1 MSTSEMSTSETVDA
15 LLELQRIDARID
27 ELRKE
32 MEGLEPEVRD
42 AETRVR
48 EIRRSLEEARAE
60 LDEAEK
66 AHRGDQRSI
75 DAGRETL
82 RRLKERSDDVQ
93 NMKQHKAVRAE
104 LATAR
109 KNLQAAEEEAFES
122 MQRMEDAQD
131 RVEEL
136 EEELDEAREE
146 HRQRAEEVEGRS
158 RELEEELTER
168 EERRERYVERIDD
181 EVVSMYERVRKGTT
195 DDVLAPLSH
204 DHCGHCFTM
213 VPPQRRN
220 EILAGRSLHRCEG
233 CGVILHAPDAGSG

>member
-15 LLELQRIDARID
+15 LLELQRLDAVIE
-27 ELRKE
+27 ELREEKE
-32 MEGLEPEVRD
+32 SLEPEVRD
-42 AETRVR
+42 AEDRVR
-48 EIRRSLEEARAE
+48 EVRRGLEEARGE
-60 LDEAEK
+60 LEAAQQ
-66 AHRGDQRSI
+66 AHRSDQRSI

-82 RRLKERSDDVQ
+82 RRLKERADEVQ
-93 NMKQHKAVRAE
+93 NMKQHRAVRAE

-122 MQRMEDAQD
+122 MQRMEDAED

-136 EEELDEAREE
+136 EEELEEAREE
-146 HRQRAEEVEGRS
+146 HRERSEEVEARS
-158 RELEEELTER
+158 RELEEDIAER
-168 EERRERYVERIDD
+168 EGRRKAYVDRLDD
-181 EVVSMYERVRKGTT
+181 EVVSMYERVRRGTT

-220 EILAGRSLHRCEG
+220 EILAGRSLYRCEG
-233 CGVILHAPDAGSG
+233 CGVILHAPDDEGG